1 MHGSWSTGAWCRFTA
16 GVVLLTIGT
25 WAGNASASSGYLSR
39 PEVHAFIDGLHA
51 EHGFERAEIERIL
64 GAARHQA
71 RVVRLIGAQQ
81 AASASTPPPVRSYPK
96 YRSKFLADTRI
107 ESGLRFWAAH
117 EDVLQR
123 AETDFGVPAEVIL
136 AILGV
141 ETAFGRNTGSFPSSM
156 HSPRSP
162 SMACGAVTTSVA
174 RLTQFLLLTRELGAD
189 PLTIKG
195 SYAGAMGLPQ
205 FMPSSYR
212 RYAIDYDRD
221 GSIDLATGVADAIG
235 SIGRYLQAHGWT
247 AGEIAAAAVRISSA
261 ATTLVSGLERS
272 HTVEGLRNRGALL
285 RAAVAGGPLLAH
297 RTAQSGR
304 GFDLLGGLRQLRGDH
319 ALQPLHVLCR
329 SGARTRRRA
338 SRGAQRVGTPHTAR

>member
-141 ETAFGRNTGSFPSSM
+141 ETAFGRNTGSFPVLDALATIAFDGL
-156 HSPRSP
+156 RRRDYFR
-162 SMACGAVTTSVA
+162 GE
-174 RLTQFLLLTRELGAD
+174 LTQFLLLTRELGAD

-272 HTVEGLRNRGALL
+272 HTVEGLRNRGVRFSEQQLPEGLCSLIELPNPGAASTYWAGFGNFEAITRYNRSTFYAAAVLELAAAL
-285 RAAVAGGPLLAH
+285 RAA
-297 RTAQSGR
+297 
-304 GFDLLGGLRQLRGDH
+304 
-319 ALQPLHVLCR
+319 R
-329 SGARTRRRA
+329 SG
-338 SRGAQRVGTPHTAR
+338 